1 MFDNGSE
8 FKQYFTPLL
17 KYFDIKPV
25 LMTIKNPQA
34 NSPLEGDNQVILH
47 MIVTKD
53 LAKKVFDYID
63 PLGETLKYME
73 WAIMASYHR
82 TFKATPGQYIFGRDM
97 ISNLTSVI
105 DWQFITNRKH
115 QQLDIDTFQ

>member
-34 NSPLEGDNQVILH
+34 NSTLEGDNQVILH

-53 LAKKVFDYID
+53 LA
-63 PLGETLKYME
+63 
-73 WAIMASYHR
+73 
-82 TFKATPGQYIFGRDM
+82 
-97 ISNLTSVI
+97 
-105 DWQFITNRKH
+105 
-115 QQLDIDTFQ
+115 